1 MWVSSP
7 APEVKRKAKSNPTK
21 HNCKEIYNDPKVLDS
36 LV

>member
-7 APEVKRKAKSNPTK
+7 APEVKRPAKSNLTK
-21 HNCKEIYNDPKVLDS
+21 HNCKETSSDPEVLDS